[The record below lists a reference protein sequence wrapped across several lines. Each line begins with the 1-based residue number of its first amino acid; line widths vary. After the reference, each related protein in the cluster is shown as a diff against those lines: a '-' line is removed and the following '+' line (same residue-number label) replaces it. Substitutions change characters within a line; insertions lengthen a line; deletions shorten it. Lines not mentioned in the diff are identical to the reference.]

1 MSSHRDDHSTTS
13 KEKIKE
19 GIKAAEGSK
28 KPEAGE
34 PITGKQSGPQEA
46 ATVES
51 KEKELEMLQ
60 KSLQEEK
67 NRAEQYLTS
76 LKYLKA
82 EFENYQKRIA
92 KDMDELVKRG
102 SERLA
107 RKLLGIIDDFER
119 TINASKAVGDQS
131 KLLTGVEMILK
142 ELLKVLKS
150 EGIVKIE
157 AIGKKFDPG
166 LHEAVMVT
174 QTDKC
179 PPDTVVEELRAGYK
193 FEGRVLRPSMV
204 AVANL
209 PEKQSSPATESKEKG
224 EDERETSSE
233 ADEVTDNKT

>member
-19 GIKAAEGSK
+19 GSKAAEESK

-34 PITGKQSGPQEA
+34 PITEKQSGPQEA

-82 EFENYQKRIA
+82 EFENYQKRIS

-107 RKLLGIIDDFER
+107 RKLLGIVDDFER

-131 KLLTGVEMILK
+131 KLLAGVEIILK
-142 ELLKVLKS
+142 ELLKTLKS

-157 AIGKKFDPG
+157 AVGKKFDPG

-174 QTDKC
+174 RTDKC

-193 FEGRVLRPSMV
+193 FDGRVLRPSMV
-204 AVANL
+204 AVANS
-209 PEKQSSPATESKEKG
+209 PDKQSSPATERKEKG

-233 ADEVTDNKT
+233 VDEETDNET

>member
-1 MSSHRDDHSTTS
+1 
-13 KEKIKE
+13 
-19 GIKAAEGSK
+19 
-28 KPEAGE
+28 
-34 PITGKQSGPQEA
+34 
-46 ATVES
+46 
-51 KEKELEMLQ
+51 
-60 KSLQEEK
+60 
-67 NRAEQYLTS
+67 
-76 LKYLKA
+76 
-82 EFENYQKRIA
+82 
-92 KDMDELVKRG
+92 
-102 SERLA
+102 
-107 RKLLGIIDDFER
+107 
-119 TINASKAVGDQS
+119 
-131 KLLTGVEMILK
+131 MILK

-209 PEKQSSPATESKEKG
+209 PDKQSSPATESKEKG

-233 ADEVTDNKT
+233 ADEVTDNET